1 MSKVSGFDMGRDEFS
16 IPSSR
21 MNGQDQAVQIPA
33 NFNLNDVNIVVLSR
47 ELSSSSESFNNK
59 IKKIKDH
66 LAALEV
72 DKTTDMVVMDKS
84 FVVKMGKLVQQMQSD
99 FTEIVQIAQQLK

>member
-16 IPSSR
+16 IPSNR
-21 MNGQDQAVQIPA
+21 MNGQDEAVRIPA
-33 NFNLNDVNIVVLSR
+33 NFNLNDVNTVVLAR
-47 ELSSSSESFNNK
+47 EMSSAADSFNNK
-59 IKKIKDH
+59 LKKINDH

-84 FVVKMGKLVQQMQSD
+84 FVTKLAKLTHQMQAD
-99 FTEIVQIAQQLK
+99 FNKIISTALHLK

>member
-1 MSKVSGFDMGRDEFS
+1 MSKVSGFDMGRDEFF

-21 MNGQDQAVQIPA
+21 MNGQDEAVHIPA
-33 NFNLNDVNIVVLSR
+33 NFNLNEVNLVVLAR
-47 ELSSSSESFNNK
+47 EISASSDSFTNK
-59 IKKIKDH
+59 IKKINDH

-84 FVVKMGKLVQQMQSD
+84 FVVKLGKLVNQMQTD
-99 FTEIVQIAQQLK
+99 FIKIVQIAQQLK

>member
-16 IPSSR
+16 IPSNR
-21 MNGQDQAVQIPA
+21 MNGQDAAVQIPA
-33 NFNLNDVNIVVLSR
+33 SFNLNEVNLVVLAR
-47 ELSSSSESFNNK
+47 EISASSDSFNNK
-59 IKKIKDH
+59 IKKINDH

-84 FVVKMGKLVQQMQSD
+84 FVTKLVKLVDQMQSD
-99 FTEIVQIAQQLK
+99 FVKIVQIAQQLK

>member
-21 MNGQDQAVQIPA
+21 INGQDEAVRIPT
-33 NFNLNDVNIVVLSR
+33 NFNLNDVNLVVLAR
-47 ELSSSSESFNNK
+47 EISANSDSFNNK
-59 IKKIKDH
+59 IKKINDH

-72 DKTTDMVVMDKS
+72 DKTTDTVVMDKS
-84 FVVKMGKLVQQMQSD
+84 FVTKLAKLVDQMQSD
-99 FTEIVQIAQQLK
+99 FVKIVQIAQQLK

>member
-16 IPSSR
+16 IPANR
-21 MNGQDQAVQIPA
+21 VNGQDGAVSISS
-33 NFNLNDVNIVVLSR
+33 NFNLNDVNTVVLAR
-47 ELSSSSESFNNK
+47 ELSSSGESFNNK
-59 IKKIKDH
+59 IKKINDH

-84 FVVKMGKLVQQMQSD
+84 FVTKLAKLVEQMQSD
-99 FTEIVQIAQQLK
+99 FNKIVQIAQQLK

>member
-16 IPSSR
+16 IPANR
-21 MNGQDQAVQIPA
+21 VTGQDGAVSISS
-33 NFNLNDVNIVVLSR
+33 NFNLNDVNTVVLAR
-47 ELSSSSESFNNK
+47 ELSSSGESFNNK
-59 IKKIKDH
+59 IKKINDH

-84 FVVKMGKLVQQMQSD
+84 FVTKLTKLVEQMQSD
-99 FTEIVQIAQQLK
+99 FSKIVQIAQQLK

>member
-1 MSKVSGFDMGRDEFS
+1 MSKVSGFDMGRDEFF

-21 MNGQDQAVQIPA
+21 MNGQDTAVQIPA
-33 NFNLNDVNIVVLSR
+33 NFALNDANTVVLAR
-47 ELSSSSESFNNK
+47 EMNASASSFNNK
-59 IKKIKDH
+59 IKKISEH

-84 FVVKMGKLVQQMQSD
+84 FVTKLAKLVEQMQSD
-99 FTEIVQIAQQLK
+99 FNKIVQTAMHLK

>member
-1 MSKVSGFDMGRDEFS
+1 MSKISGFDMGRDEFF

-21 MNGQDQAVQIPA
+21 MNGQDEAVQIPA
-33 NFNLNDVNIVVLSR
+33 NFNLNEVNLVVLAR
-47 ELSSSSESFNNK
+47 DLSSSSDSFNNK

-84 FVVKMGKLVQQMQSD
+84 FVTKLGKLVQQMESD

>member
-21 MNGQDQAVQIPA
+21 MSGQDGAVQIPA
-33 NFNLNDVNIVVLSR
+33 NFNLNDVNLVVLSR
-47 ELSSSSESFNNK
+47 EISANSDSFNNK
-59 IKKIKDH
+59 IKKINDH

-72 DKTTDMVVMDKS
+72 DKTTDTVVMDKS
-84 FVVKMGKLVQQMQSD
+84 FVTKLVKLVDQMQSD
-99 FTEIVQIAQQLK
+99 FVKIVQIAQQLK

>member
-16 IPSSR
+16 IPANR
-21 MNGQDQAVQIPA
+21 VTGQDGAVSISS
-33 NFNLNDVNIVVLSR
+33 NFNLNDVNTVVLAR
-47 ELSSSSESFNNK
+47 EMNGASDSFNNK
-59 IKKIKDH
+59 LKKIKDH

-84 FVVKMGKLVQQMQSD
+84 FVTKLAKLVEQMQSD
-99 FTEIVQIAQQLK
+99 FNKIVQTAQHLK

>member
-1 MSKVSGFDMGRDEFS
+1 MSKISGFDMGRDEFF

-21 MNGQDQAVQIPA
+21 MNGQDEAVRIPA
-33 NFNLNDVNIVVLSR
+33 NFNLNEVNLVVLAR
-47 ELSSSSESFNNK
+47 ELSRSSDSFNNK

-84 FVVKMGKLVQQMQSD
+84 FVTKLGKLVQQMESD